1 MRNRESVCFCGFWIL
16 RCGFSIL
23 IEHMFVL
30 GVDPGLTTA
39 GYGII
44 EASGTKFH
52 AVTAGVIRTDPGD
65 AVAHRL
71 TEIYDDLRSLIAEF
85 RPTEA
90 AIEEVFVNRN
100 LQTATSVGRAAGVA
114 LLAIA
119 QAGIPIA
126 EYTPSAVKM
135 ALCGNGRAPK
145 DQMQRVVAMRLG
157 LAAVPE
163 SADAADALAAA
174 LCYAFSSGMQSK
186 VQAALA
192 AAGPQRRRRR
202 VGR

>member
-1 MRNRESVCFCGFWIL
+1 
-16 RCGFSIL
+16 
-23 IEHMFVL
+23 MFVL

-52 AVTAGVIRTDPGD
+52 AVAAGVIRTDPDD
-65 AVAHRL
+65 AVADRL
-71 TEIYDDLRSLIAEF
+71 TEIYDDLKSLIAEF
-85 RPTEA
+85 RPAEA

-100 LQTATSVGRAAGVA
+100 LHTATSVGRASGVA

-126 EYTPSAVKM
+126 EYTPSAVKL

-145 DQMQRVVAMRLG
+145 DQVQRVVAMRLG
-157 LAAVPE
+157 MAAVLEP
-163 SADAADALAAA
+163 ADAADALAVA
-174 LCYAFSSGMQSK
+174 LCHAQHSPM
-186 VQAALA
+186 
-192 AAGPQRRRRR
+192 RRAVERAT
-202 VGR
+202 

>member
-1 MRNRESVCFCGFWIL
+1 
-16 RCGFSIL
+16 
-23 IEHMFVL
+23 MFVL

-44 EASGTKFH
+44 ETSGTRFH
-52 AVTAGVIRTDPGD
+52 AVTAGVIRTKPGD
-65 AVAHRL
+65 AIAHRL

-100 LQTATSVGRAAGVA
+100 LNTATSVGRAAGVA

-145 DQMQRVVAMRLG
+145 DQVQRVVAMRLG
-157 LAAVPE
+157 LAAPPE
-163 SADAADALAAA
+163 PADAADALAVA
-174 LCYAFSSGMQSK
+174 LCHAQHSPM
-186 VQAALA
+186 
-192 AAGPQRRRRR
+192 RRAVERAT
-202 VGR
+202 